1 MTSSHLEGAIQLP
14 NGTWIRGRGL
24 RNPEPA
30 GIKPEYGLYL
40 GTATLRRKHASSI
53 DWPHDWL
60 EWPDFLLPKD
70 TAEAIRA
77 IRKLFDT
84 AGSGK
89 RAELACSGGVGR
101 TGTAMSCLA
110 ILAGV
115 APADAIP
122 WVREHYNHRAVET
135 PWQRK
140 WVLRFSDRAAVG

>member
-24 RNPEPA
+24 RNPEPP
-30 GIKPEYGLYL
+30 GVKPEYGLYL
-40 GTATLRRKHASSI
+40 GSAKMRRKHEAAL
-53 DWPHDWL
+53 DWPHDWI

-70 TAEAIRA
+70 TEAAIRA
-77 IRKLFDT
+77 IRALYET

-89 RAELACSGGVGR
+89 RAEIACGGGVGR
-101 TGTAMSCLA
+101 TGTVMSCLA

-115 APADAIP
+115 ASADAIP
-122 WVREHYNHRAVET
+122 WAREHYNRRAVET

-140 WVLRFSDRAAVG
+140 WVLRFSDRASVD